1 MSDTTDSD
9 VKAVHDIAVS
19 LRNDGYT
26 VGFDSS
32 DVVEDFDDHVEAGRE
47 LLDADDLGGYFVVAH
62 RQGQTDYASSVIVRD
77 PVAHGVVQI
86 EMLGAHFRTV
96 LEALPLNT
104 TELVEAIVDEAITV
118 DEMED
123 GDG

>member
-1 MSDTTDSD
+1 MSDTTNSD
-9 VKAVHDIAVS
+9 VKAVHDLSVS

-104 TELVEAIVDEAITV
+104 TELVEAIVDEALTV
-118 DEMED
+118 DDMED
-123 GDG
+123 DDE